1 MRGINLK
8 ARAAA
13 LGAAAA
19 GALLSLS
26 STAAWAQQQ
35 MERENW
41 GIYLPEPASPITE
54 RIQGFSN
61 GVLIVITLITLLVMV
76 LLAVVMIRFNSKRNP
91 VPSKTTHNSLIEV
104 LWTVVPVIVL
114 VGIAIPS
121 FGLLF
126 AQYDPG
132 RIIEDYDPAEALNV
146 KATGYT
152 WFWGYEYTD
161 PDVAIANYFSNA
173 VRDAAGNFAGEPRL
187 LETDL
192 PLVVPV
198 DRVIRVQVTADAS
211 GVIHAFALQSMGIKV
226 DAVPGRVAETW
237 FLAERQGTFYGQC
250 SELCGRYH
258 AFMPIELRVVS
269 AEQFDQ
275 WVAAVQSGG
284 VYGAKALLDQWEAE
298 LATQQVAAR

>member
-13 LGAAAA
+13 FGAAAA

-26 STAAWAQQQ
+26 TTVAWAQV
-35 MERENW
+35 EREDW
-41 GIYLPEPASPITE
+41 GLYLPEPASPITE
-54 RIQGFSN
+54 RIEGFSN
-61 GVLIVITLITLLVMV
+61 VILIVITLITLFVMV
-76 LLAVVMIRFNSKRNP
+76 LLAWVMIRYNAKRNP

-114 VGIAIPS
+114 VAIAIPS

-132 RIIEDYDPAEALNV
+132 RVIENYNPEDALIV
-146 KATGYT
+146 KATGQSWY
-152 WFWGYEYTD
+152 WQYEYPD
-161 PDVAIANYFSNA
+161 PDVAIGAYLSNP
-173 VRDAAGNFAGEPRL
+173 VRNAAGEAVGEPRL
-187 LETDL
+187 LETDV

-198 DRVIRVQVTADAS
+198 GRVIRVQITADPM
-211 GVIHAFALQSMGIKV
+211 GVIHAFALQSMGVKV

-250 SELCGRYH
+250 SELCGNGH
-258 AFMPIELRVVS
+258 AYMPIELRVVS
-269 AEQFDQ
+269 AEQFEE
-275 WVAAVQSGG
+275 WVAAVRSGS
-284 VYGAKALLDQWEAE
+284 VYSAKALLDQWAAE
-298 LATQQVAAR
+298 LANQQVAAR

>member
-1 MRGINLK
+1 LK

-19 GALLSLS
+19 GALLTLS
-26 STAAWAQQQ
+26 SGAWAQA
-35 MERENW
+35 ERENW
-41 GIYLPEPASPITE
+41 QLYLPDPASPITE
-54 RIQGFSN
+54 RINGFSN
-61 GVLIVITLITLLVMV
+61 AVLIVITLITLFVVV
-76 LLAVVMIRFNSKRNP
+76 LLAWVIIRYNSKANA

-104 LWTVVPVIVL
+104 LWTVLPVIIL
-114 VGIAIPS
+114 VAIAIPS

-132 RIIEDYDPAEALNV
+132 RIIENYDPEGALNV

-161 PDVAIANYFSNA
+161 PDVEIANYFSNP

-192 PLVVPV
+192 PMVVPEG
-198 DRVIRVQVTADAS
+198 RVIRVQVTAEAA
-211 GVIHAFALQSMGIKV
+211 GVIHSFSLQSMGIKV
-226 DAVPGRVAETW
+226 DAVPGRAAETW

-269 AEQFDQ
+269 AEQFDE
-275 WVAAVQSGG
+275 WVAAVRSGG
-284 VYGAKALLDQWEAE
+284 IYGAKALLDQWQAE
-298 LATQQVAAR
+298 LANQQVAAR

>member
-1 MRGINLK
+1 VRGINLK

-19 GALLSLS
+19 GALLTL
-26 STAAWAQQQ
+26 STAAFAQQQ

-41 GIYLPEPASPITE
+41 QITMPDAASPITE
-54 RIQGFSN
+54 RIHSFSN
-61 GVLIVITLITLLVMV
+61 GVLIVITLITLFVMV
-76 LLAVVMIRFNSKRNP
+76 LLGWVMIRYNSKRNP

-132 RIIEDYDPAEALNV
+132 RIIADYNPEDALTV
-146 KATGYT
+146 KVMGASWSWY
-152 WFWGYEYTD
+152 YEYPELGIGQYNSAMV
-161 PDVAIANYFSNA
+161 PD
-173 VRDAAGNFAGEPRL
+173 GTPRL
-187 LETDL
+187 LQANY
-192 PLVVPV
+192 PLVVPEGV
-198 DRVIRVQVTADAS
+198 VVRLNISS
-211 GVIHAFALQSMGIKV
+211 GPNDVIHSFALPSMGVKT
-226 DAVPGRVAETW
+226 DAVPGRVSESW

-250 SELCGRYH
+250 SELCGVNH

-269 AEQFDQ
+269 AEQFEQ
-275 WVAAVQSGG
+275 WVAAAQSPSG
-284 VYGAKALLDQWEAE
+284 VYGAKALLDQWAAE
-298 LATQQVAAR
+298 LANQQVAAR